1 MESHPYRNSFSNFK
15 IGDGVIHSSLG
26 QGKIKST
33 IKSVTDNIIAL
44 VIEFEEYA
52 QTKTV
57 NLPCEEIKKT
67 QNTY

>member
-1 MESHPYRNSFSNFK
+1 M
-15 IGDGVIHSSLG
+15 HSSFG
-26 QGKIKST
+26 KGKIKST

-44 VIEFEEYA
+44 VIEFEEYT

-57 NLPCEEIKKT
+57 NFPCEEIKKV